1 MQCLKAVGGD
11 SDVLHIVQVVGQA
24 LSASRESLTDDKDLH
39 SLHSYFLKGGDPS
52 TPILYRVRRL
62 SVTNN
67 FEMHHI
73 SGTQQGQIIF
83 SLSASY
89 HRKEES
95 ELFHERSMPDAPDP
109 NTLLSQED
117 RLKEIVE
124 DPKLSE
130 RIKFHIMERLKTPF
144 PIDVR
149 EVDPVDFFHPEPRPP
164 RKLVW
169 MRARVSLTDADLN
182 MHRCLAA
189 FASDWGLASASLLP
203 HGISFGSPNLKVK
216 QLK

>member
-1 MQCLKAVGGD
+1 MT
-11 SDVLHIVQVVGQA
+11 VQVVGQA
-24 LSASRESLTDDKDLH
+24 LAASRESLTDDKELH

-95 ELFHERSMPDAPDP
+95 ELFHERAMPDAPDP
-109 NTLLSQED
+109 NTLPSQED
-117 RLKEIVE
+117 RLKELVE
-124 DPKLSE
+124 DPNLSQLV
-130 RIKFHIMERLKTPF
+130 KHFVLERLKTPF

-149 EVDPVDFFHPEPRPP
+149 EVNPVTFLNPEKRLP
-164 RKLVW
+164 RKMVW
-169 MRARVSLTDADLN
+169 MRARVSLTDADPN

-203 HGISFGSPNLKVK
+203 HGIGFGSPRLKVR
-216 QLK
+216 LIL